1 VSDLGKLLDDLDAA
15 RAEATPGPWAQQ
27 NGARHL
33 VYGNP
38 DEGMF
43 VCAAGNADYPG
54 PIADAALIVA
64 AVNALPRLT
73 AALRAVEVLAEGWRY
88 KGEFGWGPWQ
98 SGEGPDIEGQI
109 LDEVA
114 SKIRAVLTP
123 GTTP

>member
-15 RAEATPGPWAQQ
+15 RAKATPGEWE
-27 NGARHL
+27 L
-33 VYGNP
+33 
-38 DEGMF
+38 DE
-43 VCAAGNADYPG
+43 DSISPLDLYTSD
-54 PIADAALIVA
+54 ADAALIVA

-114 SKIRAVLTP
+114 SKIRAVLTSE
-123 GTTP
+123 TTP